1 MKRLLYIITTCLLA
15 GCTAFGDGNPYE
27 EALRTV
33 RIQAVYPEGYEHYAR
48 GGVSVTAREI
58 SNANSYTAATDE
70 TGGVEF
76 RMPAGIYRI
85 AVADRADATTV
96 FNGSL
101 EEVRLTG
108 DMDLRLPLV
117 YSRAGTIVFKELYFG
132 GCPKAPEDGKMF
144 NDQYV
149 ILHNNDSQVQYI
161 DGLCFGAVD
170 PAPSSAVNNW
180 VKKTEGGELVFQ
192 EFVPINECVWR
203 FKGSGTDFPL
213 APGEDA
219 VVALMGAVD
228 FAAQFPRSVNLNREE
243 YFVCFSRQHFPH
255 EKLNPSPGDRIQ
267 PSHIL
272 EVVKQTGGGGSN
284 KAYSVSIMSPA
295 LVIFR
300 PEAGFDLD
308 AYLSDD
314 SRSVATVPGGS
325 TKCVKVPWEWV
336 LDGVEVFYSS
346 TNNKRI
352 APVADAG
359 AFPFSSNYQ
368 GRSVHRRLDE
378 EATAQAGYAVYA
390 DTNNSSNDFEERAT
404 QSLHE

>member
-1 MKRLLYIITTCLLA
+1 MKRLFAVITTLLLA
-15 GCTAFGDGNPYE
+15 GCTSFGEGNPYE
-27 EALRTV
+27 EALRTIRV
-33 RIQAVYPEGYEHYAR
+33 QAVYPAGYEEFAR
-48 GGVSVTAREI
+48 SGVAVTAREI
-58 SNANSYTAATDE
+58 SSANTYVARTDAA
-70 TGGVEF
+70 GGVTF

-85 AVADRADATTV
+85 SVADRANALTV

-101 EEVRLTG
+101 EEVRLTAE
-108 DMDLRLPLV
+108 MDLRLPLV
-117 YSRAGTIVFKELYFG
+117 YSRAGSIVFKELYFG
-132 GCPKAPEDGKMF
+132 GCSKAPEDGRIF

-149 ILHNNDSQVQYI
+149 ILHNNDSEVQYL

-180 VKKTEGGELVFQ
+180 VTKTESGELVFQ
-192 EFVPINECVWR
+192 AFAPINECVWR

-228 FAAQFPRSVNLNREE
+228 FAAEFPLSVNLNKAG

-255 EKLNPSPGDRIQ
+255 EKLNPSPGDQIQ

-272 EVVKQTGGGGSN
+272 DVPKQTGGGGSN

-300 PEAGFDLD
+300 PEQGFDLD
-308 AYLSDD
+308 AYLADD

-325 TKCVKVPWEWV
+325 TKCVKVPWEWI
-336 LDGVEVFYSS
+336 LDGVEVFYS
-346 TNNKRI
+346 TNNNKRI

-359 AFPFSSNYQ
+359 AFPFSVNYQ
-368 GRSVHRRLDE
+368 GHTIHRLLDE
-378 EATAQAGYAVYA
+378 EATEKAGYAIYT
-390 DTNNSSNDFEERAT
+390 DTNNSSNDFEERPT

>member
-1 MKRLLYIITTCLLA
+1 MLA
-15 GCTAFGDGNPYE
+15 GCTAFGDGDPYGRVLE
-27 EALRTV
+27 TV
-33 RIQAVYPEGYEHYAR
+33 RVQAVYPEGYEQFAR
-48 GGVSVTAREI
+48 SGVAVTAREI
-58 SNANSYTAATDE
+58 SNANTYVAHTDDK
-70 TGGVEF
+70 GGVSF
-76 RMPAGIYRI
+76 HMPAGIYRI
-85 AVADRADATTV
+85 SVADRANASTV

-101 EEVRLTG
+101 EEVRLQAE
-108 DMDLRLPLV
+108 MDLRLPLV

-132 GCPKAPEDGKMF
+132 GCSKAPEDGKMF

-149 ILHNNDSQVQYI
+149 ILHNNDAEVQYL

-180 VKKTEGGELVFQ
+180 VTKTDDGGLKFQ
-192 EFVPINECVWR
+192 DFAPINECVWR
-203 FKGSGTDFPL
+203 FGGSGTDFPL

-219 VVALMGAVD
+219 VLALMAAVD
-228 FAAQFPRSVNLNREE
+228 FAAEFPLSVNLNKAD
-243 YFVCFSRQHFPH
+243 YFVCFSRQHFPN
-255 EKLNPSPGDRIQ
+255 EKHNPSPGDRIQ
-267 PSHIL
+267 PTHIL
-272 EVVKQTGGGGSN
+272 EVVKQTGGGGNN

-300 PEAGFDLD
+300 PEKDFDLD
-308 AYLSDD
+308 AYLADD

-336 LDGVEVFYSS
+336 LDGVEVFYS
-346 TNNKRI
+346 TNNNKRI

-359 AFPFSSNYQ
+359 AFPFSVNYQ
-368 GRSVHRRLDE
+368 GRSIHRLPDE
-378 EATAQAGYAVYA
+378 EASNKAGYPIFV